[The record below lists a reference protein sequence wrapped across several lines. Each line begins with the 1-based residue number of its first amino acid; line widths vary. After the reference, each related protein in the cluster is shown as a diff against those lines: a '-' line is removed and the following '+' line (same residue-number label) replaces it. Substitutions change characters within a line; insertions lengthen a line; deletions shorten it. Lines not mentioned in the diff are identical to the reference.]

1 MRAWYDQGSSKT
13 VRRTKELFSSS
24 QVFTQVSNKRKYDK
38 LIIKDSKRSYLSRT
52 TNSLTQNL
60 LTQSLLLQSW
70 FHHHDWED
78 AGAGPN
84 WVWNP
89 PDFENYTLMV
99 RLSSMLSSTTT
110 TPAIP
115 ASIRNGLQR
124 SHLGRENTPQTTT
137 ASFVPLVCQ
146 LFHVLF

>member
-1 MRAWYDQGSSKT
+1 MRAWYDQGSSET

-38 LIIKDSKRSYLSRT
+38 LIIKDSKRPYLSRT
-52 TNSLTQNL
+52 TNL
-60 LTQSLLLQSW
+60 LTPLSY
-70 FHHHDWED
+70 WED

-110 TPAIP
+110 TPTTP
-115 ASIRNGLQR
+115 ASIQNGLQR

-137 ASFVPLVCQ
+137 VSFVPLVCQ
-146 LFHVLF
+146 LFHVLITYELIVFSSSYFRI